1 MITVIRFNWNFDR
14 FNDYNGITSHFIA
27 IDSITIKDY
36 SRIIIIVLVFRFTT
50 NRVIFHTRG
59 LFYSYEILKIS
70 LVIWKIPMS
79 IFNEIVFNFLNKI
92 IFKYKLDD
100 IRYSSH
106 LREIT

>member
-14 FNDYNGITSHFIA
+14 FNDYNGVTSHFIA

-70 LVIWKIPMS
+70 LVIILVYGRYRCLFSM
-79 IFNEIVFNFLNKI
+79 
-92 IFKYKLDD
+92 KL
-100 IRYSSH
+100 S
-106 LREIT
+106 LTF